1 MSRSSLLLDRQLTLT
16 LFSSPSCPQC
26 HRVRIALAEKELD
39 YKLIFVNAGQKLS
52 DLAEINPYNSVPTLV
67 DRDIVLYDTKVIL
80 EYLDERFPH
89 PPLLPMDPITR
100 AQVRLAL
107 HHIEV
112 DWYGQLKKLTSPS
125 SRIVTSSRKTLC
137 ETLTANAHIFKAH
150 RFFMS
155 DEFSMLDC
163 SLAPVFWRLPSL
175 KVELPQKK
183 NHPVYQYTKRV
194 FTRPSFRKSLT
205 EIEAELEDT
214 H

>member
-26 HRVRIALAEKELD
+26 HRVRIVLAEKELD
-39 YKLIFVNAGQKLS
+39 YKLIMVNVGQKLS

-100 AQVRLAL
+100 ARVRLAL
-107 HHIEV
+107 YHIEV
-112 DWYGQLKKLTSPS
+112 DWYGQLKKLTSSS
-125 SRIVTSSRKTLC
+125 SRIVTGARKTLQ
-137 ETLTANAHIFKAH
+137 ETLTANAHMFKAH
-150 RFFMS
+150 RYFMN

-163 SLAPVFWRLPSL
+163 SLAPIFWRLPSL
-175 KVELPQKK
+175 KVEMPQKK
-183 NHPVYQYTKRV
+183 SHPVYQYTKRI

-205 EIEAELEDT
+205 EIEAELEEA